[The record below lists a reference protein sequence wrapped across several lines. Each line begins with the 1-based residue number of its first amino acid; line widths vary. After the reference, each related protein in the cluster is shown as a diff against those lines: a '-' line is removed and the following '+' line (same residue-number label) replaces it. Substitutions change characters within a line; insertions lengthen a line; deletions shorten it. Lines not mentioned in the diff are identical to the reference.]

1 MATVM
6 QLEGTVQR
14 MTQMQLYLSDMEVWC
29 KLLVPLSGDMVMVG
43 AVKSVLK
50 TTFGHYEAVDEE
62 VDAIRIFKANASDK
76 KGPELMQNDLV
87 TPVQWLYVEP
97 ALLVVEHTFD
107 LPEPATQT
115 TKASH
120 IFKVHMYVQERATW
134 MSLTLP
140 LKKSEDGTCVTNIVM
155 LKKCLVNDLG
165 LYYDK
170 EATANIRIFYN
181 DSGMT
186 SGKPLKGNIH
196 VVPERWYTAILDPGV
211 EVENTT
217 PTTDIKKTWEA
228 VCSKSD
234 LPSDLEDGYN

>member
-1 MATVM
+1 MSTVM

-14 MTQMQLYLSDMEVWC
+14 MTQMQLYLSDLEVWC
-29 KLLVPLSGDMVMVG
+29 KLQVPLSGDMVMVG
-43 AVKSVLK
+43 AVKSVIK
-50 TTFGHYEAVDEE
+50 TTFGHYNADED
-62 VDAIRIFKANASDK
+62 VDAIHIFKANAADK
-76 KGPELMQNDLV
+76 KGHELMPEDLV

-97 ALLVVEHTFD
+97 ALLVVEHIFD

-134 MSLTLP
+134 KSLTLP
-140 LKKSEDGTCVTNIVM
+140 LKKSEDGTCATNIVM

-170 EATANIRIFYN
+170 EATANVRIFYN

-196 VVPERWYTAILDPGV
+196 VVPERWYTAILDPSV

-228 VCSKSD
+228 VCSKND